1 MHNILF
7 HLEILDKTSMEE
19 MQQERYLYVHNF
31 GPISEMRIE
40 LKPFMVF
47 IGDQGTGKST
57 ITKLLSIFNE
67 IKWLGLNDKKEQLKV
82 FADYGI
88 INYFKEDTIL
98 EFRNEYVIVKISGK
112 GEKLSISDI
121 GDLGIKNLQNG
132 MSKFEKN
139 RKGYSNIKEILD
151 IIESNDK
158 LKKEM
163 YDEAGE
169 AMTTLK
175 EEVTKYFQLA
185 REIDNINF
193 AIYFPA
199 ERNFA
204 SVIDD
209 SIHNLLVNDI
219 SIPYL
224 LKKFLAL
231 FETAKKETES
241 YAVSYLDLTY
251 EKTGNPECIRIDDNK
266 YLRLRECSSGVQSTL
281 PLLMVMDNEL
291 KKEDYRVVV
300 VEEPEQNLFP
310 ENQRFLL
317 NFIVS
322 CFNKKEHKTNMAIST
337 HSPYMLSI
345 LNNCILADM
354 IVKKNPE
361 AKENVEEIM
370 PSVYHLSADD
380 VAVYALDNTGE
391 EYCKSVV
398 DPDTKLISGNFLDS
412 VSETISSDFNRLYK
426 LYIKALRK

>member
-1 MHNILF
+1 
-7 HLEILDKTSMEE
+7 MEE
-19 MQQERYLYVHNF
+19 KQQERYLYVHNF

-57 ITKLLSIFNE
+57 ITKLLSIFRDF
-67 IKWLGLNDKKEQLKV
+67 KWLDLNDKEVQLKV

-121 GDLGIKNLQNG
+121 GDVGIKDMQNK
-132 MSKFEKN
+132 MSEFEKF
-139 RKGYSNIKEILD
+139 RRIYPDAKTLIDS
-151 IIESNDK
+151 IESSDNFKNEMDDK
-158 LKKEM
+158 IR
-163 YDEAGE
+163 EAFS
-169 AMTTLK
+169 TLK
-175 EEVTKYFQLA
+175 EDLTQYFQEL
-185 REIDNINF
+185 REYEKLLNF

-231 FETAKKETES
+231 YETAKKETER
-241 YAVSYLDLTY
+241 YEVPYLDLTY

-266 YLRLRECSSGVQSTL
+266 YLRLRECSSGAQSTL
-281 PLLMVMDNEL
+281 PLLMVMDNVL
-291 KKEDYRVVV
+291 KKEGYLVVV

-317 NFIVS
+317 NFLVS
-322 CFNKKEHKTNMAIST
+322 CFNKRNKPNLMAIST

-370 PSVYHLSADD
+370 PSEYHLSADD
-380 VAVYALDNTGE
+380 VAVYALDNTGD

-398 DPDTKLISGNFLDS
+398 DPNTKLISANFLDS

>member
-1 MHNILF
+1 
-7 HLEILDKTSMEE
+7 MEE
-19 MQQERYLYVHNF
+19 KQQERYLYVHNF

-57 ITKLLSIFNE
+57 ITKLLSIFRDF
-67 IKWLGLNDKKEQLKV
+67 KWLGLNDKKKQLKV

-121 GDLGIKNLQNG
+121 GDVGIKDMQNKT
-132 MSKFEKN
+132 SEFEKF
-139 RKGYSNIKEILD
+139 RKIYPDAKTLIDS
-151 IIESNDK
+151 IESSDNFKNEMDDK
-158 LKKEM
+158 M
-163 YDEAGE
+163 REAI
-169 AMTTLK
+169 MTTLK
-175 EEVTKYFQLA
+175 EGVTKLYQDFRDL
-185 REIDNINF
+185 DNISDVV
-193 AIYFPA
+193 YFPA

-204 SVIDD
+204 SVIDN
-209 SIHNLLVNDI
+209 SIHNLLINHI

-231 FETAKKETES
+231 YETAKKETER
-241 YAVSYLDLTY
+241 YEVPYLNLTY
-251 EKTGNPECIRIDDNK
+251 EQTGNPECIRIDDNK
-266 YLRLRECSSGVQSTL
+266 YLRLRECSSGAQSTL

-291 KKEDYRVVV
+291 KEKGFGYVV

-345 LNNCILADM
+345 LNNCILADL

-370 PSVYHLSADD
+370 PSEYHLSADD

-398 DPDTKLISGNFLDS
+398 DPDTKLISANFLDS